1 MDMSQPSRPQAES
14 NDVFSLTDQDLA
26 EKLKF
31 VEEVRSIPVVRNWRT
46 YTVIRLALVIGVV
59 SGYVTPSRPPTPAK
73 TTW

>member
-1 MDMSQPSRPQAES
+1 MDTPQPSRPQAES

-31 VEEVRSIPVVRNWRT
+31 VEEVRSILVLRVWRT
-46 YTVIRLALVIGVV
+46 YAVIRLASVTGVV

-73 TTW
+73 TT